1 VRASSGT
8 TNPIDDYAAT
18 IQAQSVDTSD
28 FKATGTL
35 YWPSG
40 DQPKFQQ
47 VGQTDWKDYSASGM
61 SDDFITNSTLTF
73 DKRAVGYDSD
83 EAVVQALMTQPNVA
97 VVDAFVL
104 ESGGFGDDEDLFKV
118 SGVEEGDD
126 TFEPVRVQVK
136 SPDSPTPATWTIIGI
151 IDTKLGSLFG
161 FYVNEQT
168 FEEVF
173 PGQQGSSY
181 FVALTDPENS
191 ESVAKSIESAMLENG
206 VQAES
211 IRDEL
216 EESQRQSTGFFYIIQ
231 GFMALGLIVGIA
243 AVGVIAFRSVVE
255 RRQQIGVLRALGYQR
270 GMVALS
276 FLIESAYIVGLGVI
290 SGTVL
295 GLLLARNLFASGEF
309 GSGDIT
315 FISPWVTLA
324 LILGSTIIAAL
335 LMTWAPA
342 QQASRIAPAEALRYE

>member
-1 VRASSGT
+1 M
-8 TNPIDDYAAT
+8 
-18 IQAQSVDTSD
+18 SD

-35 YWPSG
+35 YWPNG
-40 DQPKFQQ
+40 DDPQFRQ
-47 VGQTDWKDYSASGM
+47 VGQTEWKDYSASGM
-61 SDDFITNSTLTF
+61 SDDFITNSTLKF

-83 EAVVQALMTQPNVA
+83 QAIIEALRTQPNVA

-104 ESGGFGDDEDLFKV
+104 ESGGFGDDADLFKV
-118 SGVEEGDD
+118 DGVDEGDE
-126 TFEPVRVQVK
+126 TFTPIQVEVK
-136 SPDSPTPATWTIIGI
+136 SPDSSTTETWTIIGF
-151 IDTKLGSLFG
+151 IDTKLGSLSG
-161 FYVNEQT
+161 FYVNEQS
-168 FEEVF
+168 FAQVF

-191 ESVAKSIESAMLENG
+191 ENVAKSIEAAMLENG

-216 EESQRQSTGFFYIIQ
+216 EDAQSESTGFFYIIQ

-255 RRQQIGVLRALGYQR
+255 RRQQIGMLRALGYQR
-270 GMVALS
+270 GMVSLS
-276 FLIESAYIVGLGVI
+276 FLIESAYVVGLGVI
-290 SGTVL
+290 SGTTL
-295 GLLLARNLFASGEF
+295 GLILARNLFASGEF
-309 GSGDIT
+309 GSGDIS
-315 FISPWVTLA
+315 FIVPWATLA